1 MNENV
6 SEAFTDRLRADLK
19 RAMQARAREE
29 AAVLRAL
36 IGAIDNAQSVAVDP
50 AMKAS
55 HVGTFGDRSNE
66 VPRKRLNAEDLRTI
80 LAKEIAERESAAI
93 EIERVGRQD
102 RADML
107 RAETAIIARY
117 LAL

>member
-1 MNENV
+1 MARDL

-36 IGAIDNAQSVAVDP
+36 IGAVDNAQSVPVDP
-50 AMKAS
+50 AMKPS

-66 VPRKRLNAEDLRTI
+66 VPRVRLSADDLRAI
-80 LAKEIAERESAAI
+80 LEKEIAERENAAL

-117 LAL
+117 RGL